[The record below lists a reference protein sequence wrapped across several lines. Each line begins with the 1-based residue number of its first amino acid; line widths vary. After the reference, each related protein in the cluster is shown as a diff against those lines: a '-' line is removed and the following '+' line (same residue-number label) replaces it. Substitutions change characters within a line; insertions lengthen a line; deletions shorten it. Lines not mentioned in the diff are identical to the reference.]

1 MLEEF
6 KQFVLGGNMVDMAV
20 GIVIG
25 AAFGT
30 IVGSLVE
37 DILLP
42 PIGLLLGG
50 VDFSSIFTVLKD
62 GATAAPYAS
71 LEAAKS
77 AGAITINWGNFLNT
91 IISFLIVAA
100 SIFAVIKL
108 LNKIRSGQEEIPEP
122 SVALLGEIRDLLKTQ
137 SAGTGFVQS
146 DQPGINSR
154 LDTDSDP
161 ASNPRY

>member
-6 KQFVLGGNMVDMAV
+6 KRFVLGGNMVDMAV

-42 PIGLLLGG
+42 PIGLLMGG
-50 VDFSSIFTVLKD
+50 VDFSSIFTVLKE
-62 GATAAPYAS
+62 GSTEAPYAS
-71 LEAAKS
+71 LAAAKS

-91 IISFLIVAA
+91 VISFLIIAA
-100 SIFAVIKL
+100 SIFVVIKL
-108 LNKIRSGQEEIPEP
+108 LNKVRNQQEEAPEP
-122 SVALLGEIRDLLKTQ
+122 SVALLTEIRDLLR
-137 SAGTGFVQS
+137 
-146 DQPGINSR
+146 DQR
-154 LDTDSDP
+154 
-161 ASNPRY
+161 R

>member
-6 KQFVLGGNMVDMAV
+6 KRFVLGGNMVDMAV

-42 PIGLLLGG
+42 PIGLLMGG
-50 VDFSSIFTVLKD
+50 VDFSSIYSVLKE
-62 GATAAPYAS
+62 GSTAAPYAS
-71 LEAAKS
+71 LAAAKS

-91 IISFLIVAA
+91 VISFLIIAA
-100 SIFAVIKL
+100 SIFVVIKL
-108 LNKIRSGQEEIPEP
+108 LNKVRNQQEEAPEP
-122 SVALLGEIRDLLKTQ
+122 SVALLTEIRDLLR
-137 SAGTGFVQS
+137 
-146 DQPGINSR
+146 DQR
-154 LDTDSDP
+154 
-161 ASNPRY
+161 R

>member
-50 VDFSSIFTVLKD
+50 VDFSSIFTVLKE
-62 GATAAPYAS
+62 GSTAAPYAS
-71 LEAAKS
+71 LEAAKT

-91 IISFLIVAA
+91 LISFIIIAA
-100 SIFAVIKL
+100 AIFVVIKL
-108 LNKIRSGQEEIPEP
+108 LNKVRSAQEETPEA
-122 SVALLGEIRDLLKTQ
+122 SVALLGEIRDLLKHQ
-137 SAGTGFVQS
+137 AGGAIGLQAGEQV
-146 DQPGINSR
+146 NS
-154 LDTDSDP
+154 LTNDPTDK
-161 ASNPRY
+161 PRD

>member
-6 KQFVLGGNMVDMAV
+6 KRFVLGGNMVDMAV

-42 PIGLLLGG
+42 PIGLLMGG
-50 VDFSSIFTVLKD
+50 VDFSSIFTVLKE

-71 LEAAKS
+71 LDAARS

-91 IISFLIVAA
+91 VISFLIVAA
-100 SIFAVIKL
+100 AIFGVIKL
-108 LNKIRSGQEEIPEP
+108 LNKVRSQQVEEVEP
-122 SVALLGEIRDLLKTQ
+122 SVALLSEIRDLLKQQ
-137 SAGTGFVQS
+137 SG
-146 DQPGINSR
+146 R
-154 LDTDSDP
+154 
-161 ASNPRY
+161 